1 MLVGRD
7 RRLIAPP
14 LRNRREDLPML
25 IEYFVKC
32 YAEKARKQISKIDQN
47 TLKRC
52 HPIRGQAI
60 FVSCKVSSR
69 DL

>member
-1 MLVGRD
+1 
-7 RRLIAPP
+7 
-14 LRNRREDLPML
+14 ML